1 MTTMVE
7 LESIEQWHD
16 LLESSS
22 DKKVFL
28 LKHSTTCPISAEAYK
43 QYDAFINDYAGSDA
57 TFALVKVIEQRPVS
71 NTIAEELSIKHE
83 SPQFFIFENKE
94 PKWVD
99 SHWNITKKKIEAA
112 LS

>member
-1 MTTMVE
+1 MKE
-7 LESIEQWHD
+7 LESVDQWHD
-16 LLESSS
+16 LLEESTE
-22 DKKVFL
+22 KTVFL

-43 QYDAFINDYAGSDA
+43 EFNAFIDSHDGSDA

-83 SPQFFIFENKE
+83 SPQLFIFEKKAV
-94 PKWVD
+94 KWCD
-99 SHWNITKKKIEAA
+99 SHWNITKKKIEQA